1 MRVGIGPLGKVVG
14 TGVVPNFLCS
24 QRPTHP
30 RKQEPS
36 EASEPTS
43 FTTYSSLSADPH
55 NYSMQE
61 FALRYFRKPHT
72 W

>member
-1 MRVGIGPLGKVVG
+1 MVGI
-14 TGVVPNFLCS
+14 GVVPNFLCS

-30 RKQEPS
+30 RKQEPCEDS
-36 EASEPTS
+36 EATS
-43 FTTYSSLSADPH
+43 LASCSSLSADSH
-55 NYSMQE
+55 SYTMQE